1 MIENSFLVENMEV
14 INPYEEMEK
23 IIDTEK
29 SISKENDN
37 LNLYDLFNFYQ
48 VDELYENSNS
58 WFCENCNSYV
68 KAIKNTS
75 LYSLPEVLIIHF
87 QRKVNSIYN
96 KIKITFPIEDL
107 KMNGYCYDNNSK
119 TKIYDLIG
127 IINFTG
133 TNNTG
138 HYNAFCINDI
148 QKKWFLFQDSICYFV
163 ENIKDEI
170 KYDEVYALVYKN
182 RYFQKV

>member
-1 MIENSFLVENMEV
+1 
-14 INPYEEMEK
+14 
-23 IIDTEK
+23 
-29 SISKENDN
+29 
-37 LNLYDLFNFYQ
+37 
-48 VDELYENSNS
+48 
-58 WFCENCNSYV
+58 
-68 KAIKNTS
+68 
-75 LYSLPEVLIIHF
+75 
-87 QRKVNSIYN
+87 
-96 KIKITFPIEDL
+96 
-107 KMNGYCYDNNSK
+107 MNGYCYDNNSK

-138 HYNAFCINDI
+138 HYNAFCLNDI
-148 QKKWFLFQDSICYFV
+148 QKKWFFFQDSICYFV